1 MTITNVWNT
10 AESIESDIMPRL
22 FSKSITILYHGIGL
36 ELSISKI
43 IMEAYGRG
51 ISTKNNDD
59 RKVATFVFSQRIS
72 NHEDN
77 NR

>member
-1 MTITNVWNT
+1 
-10 AESIESDIMPRL
+10 
-22 FSKSITILYHGIGL
+22 
-36 ELSISKI
+36 
-43 IMEAYGRG
+43 MEAYGRR
-51 ISTKNNDD
+51 ISAKNNDD